1 MKLKLKKV
9 IFFIALILLPDF
21 LFSEDFRVS
30 RIYTTNLLETIDFSY
45 SLNIGI
51 NDAIAIFLPEKMEY
65 LDGLEI
71 KFEIPEEV
79 ALQKSCCEFSIYD
92 KTTPAPKN
100 TQIDYNGNKIF
111 RGVLP
116 GKLSWIVQIPF
127 TQQNNLKSNQYTTK
141 IGQIPNLQEKYLLL
155 RLHQL
160 ITPLPAELSDAKI
173 SVSIKPILSSKGKLQ
188 LNLKCPDENMESC
201 TIYIDDYAY
210 NINTL
215 NKGILLDSGIH
226 SISVISE
233 YYRTEV
239 RKIRIDQIKETD
251 ITIIMKSIEPTIL
264 VTAPGGVKVYID
276 DELCNNIGK
285 EFIVSEG
292 NHLIKFSLGDYEVIR
307 SINVIKGKSYKIN
320 VSVDL
325 QVHEE

>member
-1 MKLKLKKV
+1 MKLKFNKV
-9 IFFIALILLPDF
+9 FLLSF
-21 LFSEDFRVS
+21 LFIVSSSLWCEDFRISKLHEAIVS
-30 RIYTTNLLETIDFSY
+30 ASSDSARPKELGL
-45 SLNIGI
+45 
-51 NDAIAIFLPEKMEY
+51 NDALVIFLPENLEY
-65 LDGLEI
+65 IDGIEL

-79 ALQKSCCEFSIYD
+79 ALLKSSCEFSLYD
-92 KTTPAPKN
+92 KLSPIPKN
-100 TQIDYNGNKIF
+100 GQIDYSGTKIF
-111 RGVLP
+111 RGVVP

-127 TQQNNLKSNQYTTK
+127 SQQNNLKSNQYTTK
-141 IGQIPNLQEKYLLL
+141 IGQIPDISEKYLFV
-155 RLHQL
+155 RLHPL
-160 ITPLPAELSDAKI
+160 ISPLPSELTDSKI
-173 SVSIKPILSSKGKLQ
+173 TVTVKPIYSNKGKLF
-188 LNLKCPDENMESC
+188 LNIKCPDENMESC

-239 RKIRIDQIKETD
+239 RKIRIDQTKETD
-251 ITIIMKSIEPTIL
+251 VSIIMKSIEPTVL
-264 VTAPGGVKVYID
+264 VTAPGGVKVYVD